1 MASRGNLI
9 VGQSGGP
16 SSVINSSLYGV
27 IEEAKKYPEINKII
41 GTIHG
46 IEGVFKEDFI
56 DLNAQKQDIIEGLKR
71 TPGAALRSCRYMLR
85 STDPDND
92 EVKKIFDVF
101 DRYNIRYFLYIGG
114 NDSMDTADK
123 INKIARK
130 IGYELKVIGVPKTID
145 NDLVG
150 THHCPGF
157 GSCAKYL
164 AALVKESGLHT
175 ESMYTSE
182 PVTILSTVGRN
193 TGWLPGATA
202 IAKNEPDDAP
212 HLIYFPEIAFDE
224 DKFIE
229 DVKEVY
235 DRVGGAYIVVGQAL
249 VNKNG
254 KYMNVNKKAAGR
266 DSFGHPELVGAE
278 IYLKDLVENRLGILA
293 RAINPS
299 ISQQSAIHYA
309 STTDIEEAEMAG
321 RAAVRAAI
329 EGNTGYMITFE
340 VESEKEYKC
349 STGLI
354 ELEKVANAERKVPR
368 EWITGDGNFVT
379 KEFIEY
385 VKPLVK
391 GEAQISIKNSLP
403 AFVKLEKIRLR

>member
-1 MASRGNLI
+1 MTLKGNLL

-27 IEEAKKYPEINKII
+27 IEEAKKYSEIDKII

-46 IEGVFKEDFI
+46 IEGIFKEDFI
-56 DLNAQKQDIIEGLKR
+56 DLKSQKQDILEGLKK
-71 TPGAALRSCRYMLR
+71 TPGAALRGCRYMLK

-92 EVKKIFDVF
+92 EVKRIFEVF
-101 DRYNIRYFLYIGG
+101 DKYNIRYFMYNGG

-123 INKIARK
+123 INTIAQK
-130 IGYELKVIGVPKTID
+130 IGYELRVMGVPKTID

-164 AALVKESGLHT
+164 ATLVKESGLHT

-182 PVTILSTVGRN
+182 PITILSTVGRN

-202 IAKNEPDDAP
+202 IAKKNPEDAP
-212 HLIYFPEIAFDE
+212 HLIYMPEVAFDE
-224 DKFIE
+224 EQFIK

-235 DRVGGAYIVVGQAL
+235 DHIGGAYIVVGQAL
-249 VNKNG
+249 VNKDG
-254 KYMNVNKKAAGR
+254 EYMNVNKSAASI
-266 DSFGHPELVGAE
+266 DSFGHKELVGSE
-278 IYLKDLVENRLGILA
+278 LYLKELIEERLGVLA
-293 RAINPS
+293 RIINPG
-299 ISQQSAIHYA
+299 ISQQSAMHFA
-309 STTDIEEAEMAG
+309 SKTDIEEAVLVG

-329 EGNTGYMITFE
+329 EGKTGYMATLE
-340 VESEKEYKC
+340 VEPGEDYKC
-349 STGLI
+349 STGLV
-354 ELEKVANAERKVPR
+354 ELKKTANAERKVPR
-368 EWITGDGNFVT
+368 EWLNEKGNFVT
-379 KEFIEY
+379 DEFTKY

-391 GEAQISIKNSLP
+391 GEVQLP
-403 AFVKLEKIRLR
+403 ILNDIPSFVRLEKIRL